1 MTMADYAVLDRAERT
16 QDRVRRSSEDLTGL
30 GTGSSRSDL
39 LAAGLFVASAY
50 VLLVEQ
56 NVALFMLCFLAFAFV
71 YNPVRIR
78 MGGRVATDTGS
89 IFGVI

>member
-1 MTMADYAVLDRAERT
+1 MVDYSALDRAERT
-16 QDRVRRSSEDLTGL
+16 VDRSRAPDPDLTGI

-50 VLLVEQ
+50 LLLVEQ
-56 NVALFMLCFLAFAFV
+56 NVALFTLSFLAFAFV

-78 MGGRVATDTGS
+78 SGGRVATDTGS
-89 IFGVI
+89 IFGII